1 MAHGVDKIAPAELF
15 AAPAARANLTAGPL
29 LAPPPREGGP
39 GDKEFSGEN
48 REAPAPPGQA
58 SRPGDG
64 VALDNYDC
72 SLCLRLLYEP
82 VTLRCG
88 HSFCGPCCANLV
100 RAKHAKCPTCRRVLP
115 IHVGGGSELATSLTL
130 ARLLR
135 DVFPEEYEQRR
146 VEIAVETAPAAAEC
160 ASDVLP
166 LFYLDPMLPRQRM
179 RLNIFEPRYRLMVAR
194 CLEGSRVFGMLG
206 VSHSRGQVEPMRI
219 GVEVEICENEVQP
232 DGRLHIEVRAKR
244 RFEVRGETWQCDQ
257 YAVAHI
263 VWLPAPDT
271 DFSPASALNPLPRED
286 GDAALALVQSSA
298 DDSPAHPGGS
308 PPAPREDEA
317 SERQNRGMHL
327 GGRSARAFALDL
339 ARLLQQAAALE
350 KLVEEWRSLVESG
363 GWQRFPGQ
371 LAKCLDD
378 LGAMPPAPDAAGA
391 AERALWVGALIN
403 PLPALGVAPEIRP
416 LLLAAS
422 FDEEAMVCIAT
433 EGIQQSIR
441 YLTPS
446 PAALW
451 ARHLWRCL
459 TSFVTRR
466 ANPGPA
472 LQAPDWLLVWL
483 MLLNR
488 LAPVLFIVA
497 LLFVS
502 QNGTEQMTPQTQDL

>member
-1 MAHGVDKIAPAELF
+1 MVG
-15 AAPAARANLTAGPL
+15 AGK
-29 LAPPPREGGP
+29 
-39 GDKEFSGEN
+39 D
-48 REAPAPPGQA
+48 A
-58 SRPGDG
+58 SPGDG
-64 VALDNYDC
+64 VTLENYDC
-72 SLCLRLLYEP
+72 ALCLRLLCEP

-88 HSFCGPCCANLV
+88 HSFCGHCCANLV
-100 RAKHAKCPTCRRVLP
+100 KAKHAKCPTCRRVLP
-115 IHVGGGSELATSLTL
+115 IHIGGATELATSLTL

-135 DVFPEEYEQRR
+135 EVFPEEYEQRR
-146 VEIAVETAPAAAEC
+146 AEIAAETAPAAAEC
-160 ASDVLP
+160 AGDVLP

-179 RLNIFEPRYRLMVAR
+179 RLNIFEPRYRLMVER

-206 VSHSRGQVEPMRI
+206 VSHWRGAVEPMRI

-257 YAVAHI
+257 YAVAN
-263 VWLPAPDT
+263 VMWLPAPDT

-286 GDAALALVQSSA
+286 GDAAPALVQSSADDSPAQPERGQSSA

-308 PPAPREDEA
+308 PAA
-317 SERQNRGMHL
+317 SQRQNRQMHR
-327 GGRSARAFALDL
+327 GGRSARVFALDL

-350 KLVEEWRSLVESG
+350 RLVEEWRSLVESG

-422 FDEEAMVCIAT
+422 SDEEAMVSIAT
-433 EGIQQSIR
+433 GGIQQSIR

-446 PAALW
+446 RAALL

-466 ANPGPA
+466 ANPDPA
-472 LQAPDWLLVWL
+472 PQAPDWLLVWL

-488 LAPVLFIVA
+488 LAPVLLIVA

-502 QNGTEQMTPQTQDL
+502 QNATQQMTPQTQDL